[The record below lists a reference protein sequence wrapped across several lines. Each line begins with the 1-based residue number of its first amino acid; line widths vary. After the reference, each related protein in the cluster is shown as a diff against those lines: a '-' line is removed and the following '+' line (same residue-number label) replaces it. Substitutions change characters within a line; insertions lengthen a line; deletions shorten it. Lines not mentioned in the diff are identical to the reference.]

1 MNIVYTFEIINYF
14 TSFDA
19 ENNITY
25 VSKIDWRYHGTNENN
40 ITSYVDGSNYYT
52 EQPPYTS
59 TTESDLVNMVAN
71 SNDIGNIQNK
81 IKIKI
86 YNIVYPRT
94 YKWIIYS
101 LNVIPSFEG
110 YNNFVTIINW
120 RYNAT
125 SDSGITANIE
135 GQTTFNKVCDSFID
149 YNNLTEN
156 EVINWIESTEDIASL
171 KEKLDSAI
179 NEKINP
185 QIVSLPI
192 PW

>member
-1 MNIVYTFEIINYF
+1 MNIIYTFEIINYT
-14 TSFDA
+14 TSFDT

-25 VSKIDWRYHGTNENN
+25 VSVINWRYRGTNENN
-40 ITSYVDGSNYYT
+40 ITSYEDGTNYYT
-52 EQPPYTS
+52 EEPPYTS
-59 TTESDLVNMVAN
+59 TTESDLINMVAN
-71 SNDIGNIQNK
+71 SNDIGKLQNK
-81 IKIKI
+81 TKIKI

-94 YKWIIYS
+94 YKWIIYNLS
-101 LNVIPSFEG
+101 VIPSFEG
-110 YNNFVTIINW
+110 HNNFVAIINW

-125 SDSGITANIE
+125 SDSGIVANIE
-135 GQTTFNKVCDSFID
+135 GQTNFNTICDSFID

-156 EVINWIESTEDIASL
+156 DVISWIESTEDIDSL
-171 KEKLDSAI
+171 KQKLDNAI